1 MNCSQI
7 AATLFPAVS
16 GREDDMTG
24 RRYFWFEAIRAQ
36 RRARRLISIRQ
47 EEARLRRNGYL
58 RPAA

>member
-1 MNCSQI
+1 
-7 AATLFPAVS
+7 
-16 GREDDMTG
+16 MTG